1 MTHYSSLFALL
12 LTGCLLAACGAE
24 RAPIASSVA
33 DAPAKQVTPATPEAE
48 PENPEQKAEGDAA
61 ETACIDPSKV
71 DKTRMCTMDYTP
83 VCGCDGKTH
92 SNACKAG
99 AAGVTQWTKGACDA
113 TH

>member
-1 MTHYSSLFALL
+1 MTQLQTLFALL
-12 LTGCLLAACGAE
+12 LTASLLVACGSE

-33 DAPAKQVTPATPEAE
+33 DAPSAKAGTPTPNPQA
-48 PENPEQKAEGDAA
+48 PETDANS
-61 ETACIDPSKV
+61 CIDPAQIDPS
-71 DKTRMCTMDYTP
+71 RMCTMDYTP

-99 AAGVTQWTKGACDA
+99 AAGVTEWAKGACDA